1 MPESN
6 IRNFSLPLIPASTLD
21 LGPNPLGFPV
31 AGYEALCRSVRI
43 STIRVTGMT
52 LTLTLTI
59 LLTLALTRWV
69 F

>member
-1 MPESN
+1 
-6 IRNFSLPLIPASTLD
+6 
-21 LGPNPLGFPV
+21 LGFPV